1 VFALLKLADVSQLG
15 MGLADKSIGL
25 VFEAAGTIAGSER
38 LKEAGR
44 ARQEAGS
51 ERLMAVEED
60 LKSTSRAA
68 EAEAQERRQKQHQ
81 PVDRRS
87 SGTSF
92 GDQDSPASGA
102 AEKVK
107 GLAKQGLGKVAGN
120 DEMKAEGEAQQDKAE
135 AQTQSAKHEAKAE
148 FHKKKAEGALKQSDA
163 KR

>member
-1 VFALLKLADVSQLG
+1 MLKLADVTQLG
-15 MGLADKSIGL
+15 KGLADKTIGL
-25 VFEAAGTIAGSER
+25 AFEAAGTIAGSQR

-44 ARQEAGS
+44 TRQEAGT

-81 PVDRRS
+81 PVDKRS
-87 SGTSF
+87 SGKSF

-107 GLAKQGLGKVAGN
+107 GLAKEGFGKVTGN
-120 DEMKAEGEAQQDKAE
+120 ENLKAEGEAQQDKAE
-135 AQTQSAKHEAKAE
+135 AQAQSAKHEAKAE
-148 FHKKKAEGALKQSDA
+148 FHKKKAEGTLKLSEA

>member
-1 VFALLKLADVSQLG
+1 MLKLADVSQLG
-15 MGLADKSIGL
+15 MGLADKTVGL
-25 VFEAAGTIAGSER
+25 VFEAAGTITGSDR

-51 ERLMAVEED
+51 ERLMAVEEE

-81 PVDRRS
+81 PVEKRS
-87 SGTSF
+87 SGRAFS
-92 GDQDSPASGA
+92 DQDSPASGA

-107 GLAKQGLGKVAGN
+107 GLAKEGLGTVTGN
-120 DEMKAEGEAQQDKAE
+120 ENMKAEGEAQQDKAE
-135 AQTQSAKHEAKAE
+135 AQAQSAKHEAKAE
-148 FHKKKAEGALKQSDA
+148 FHKKKAEGALKLSEA